1 MGCFNSFVTNVTG
14 RWPEARFI
22 IWSVADQQRLEEKAR
37 VLEAQGAVRGSESL
51 VPPDAL
57 VFKFPPSM
65 AWMVLGCSALCFG
78 LVIVALV
85 AFDPGHDSRAI
96 EVLLVVGLGL
106 FGALTLRCFGH
117 LRDSVA
123 ANSDGIWYLPRKGVP
138 TFIAWCNVASVKAD
152 DTQQRL
158 VLCDATSSRTIRLEY
173 QLTDFGRLRELVLS
187 HTAAPTHVRPGAAN
201 VFHRTWI
208 NKGILLSSTAFL
220 LVCAWLSNHQG
231 QPGPALFFIAFAGF
245 PLWAITQDPSRVK
258 CTSEAVVVEYPGWKQ
273 TIPFDAIH
281 RIALNDV
288 PMRGNVWAAV
298 VIERREGKP
307 IRLFRF
313 REGSVAL
320 HDALLSA
327 WQSAEGDK
335 KSARTK
341 QHALA
346 LR

>member
-1 MGCFNSFVTNVTG
+1 
-14 RWPEARFI
+14 
-22 IWSVADQQRLEEKAR
+22 
-37 VLEAQGAVRGSESL
+37 
-51 VPPDAL
+51 
-57 VFKFPPSM
+57 
-65 AWMVLGCSALCFG
+65 MVLGCSALCFG
-78 LVIVALV
+78 LVVVALV
-85 AFDPGHDSRAI
+85 AFDPVHDSRAI
-96 EVLLVVGLGL
+96 ELLLVVGLGL
-106 FGALTLRCFGH
+106 FGALTLRSFGH

-123 ANSDGIWYLPRKGVP
+123 ANSDGIWYLPRNGEP

-158 VLCDATSSRTIRLEY
+158 VLSDATSGRIIRLEY
-173 QLTDFGRLRELVLS
+173 QLTDFARLRELVLS
-187 HTAAPTHVRPGAAN
+187 HTAAPTQVHPGAAN

-231 QPGPALFFIAFAGF
+231 QPGPALLFIAFAGF
-245 PLWAITQDPSRVK
+245 PLWAIAQDPLRVK
-258 CTSEAVVVEYPGWKQ
+258 FTREAVVVEYPGWKQ
-273 TIPFDAIH
+273 TIPFNSIH

-288 PMRGNVWAAV
+288 AMRGNVWAAV

-327 WQSAEGDK
+327 WQSADGDK

-341 QHALA
+341 QTQAALS
-346 LR
+346 